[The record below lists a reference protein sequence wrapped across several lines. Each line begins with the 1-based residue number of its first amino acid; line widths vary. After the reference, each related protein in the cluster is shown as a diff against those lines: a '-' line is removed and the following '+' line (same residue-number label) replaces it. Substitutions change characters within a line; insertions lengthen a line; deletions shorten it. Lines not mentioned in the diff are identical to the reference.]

1 MTYVGALLL
10 PYTCPIGGS
19 TLGAPK
25 WSKRVIFDAPR
36 RAHISQHFFRKN
48 GPFSSSNMSGT
59 GTPTWE
65 GVPKPVHIP
74 FEAPNWQTITH
85 KFGVRTVSH
94 VVVRCPDIFAPDFQ
108 KMIKNMSFHASQA
121 LATSG
126 SVSCFSSIFSP
137 SQQSSKPYSSMF

>member
-1 MTYVGALLL
+1 MTYVRALLL

-25 WSKRVIFDAPR
+25 WSKSVIFDAPR

-65 GVPKPVHIP
+65 GVPKPKHIP
-74 FEAPNWQTITH
+74 FDAPNWRTITH
-85 KFGVRTVSH
+85 KFGVRAVSY
-94 VVVRCPDIFAPDFQ
+94 VVVRCSDILALDFQ
-108 KMIKNMSFHASQA
+108 KMIKIVSFHACQG
-121 LATSG
+121 LAIAGT
-126 SVSCFSSIFSP
+126 VSCLS
-137 SQQSSKPYSSMF
+137 

>member
-65 GVPKPVHIP
+65 GVPKPKHIP
-74 FEAPNWQTITH
+74 FGAPNWRTIGH
-85 KFGVRTVSH
+85 KFGVRAVSH
-94 VVVRCPDIFAPDFQ
+94 VVVRCSDILEPHFQ
-108 KMIKNMSFHASQA
+108 KMTKNVSFYASQ
-121 LATSG
+121 G
-126 SVSCFSSIFSP
+126 SRRR
-137 SQQSSKPYSSMF
+137 SQRFLFYPKFLPTAVKQ